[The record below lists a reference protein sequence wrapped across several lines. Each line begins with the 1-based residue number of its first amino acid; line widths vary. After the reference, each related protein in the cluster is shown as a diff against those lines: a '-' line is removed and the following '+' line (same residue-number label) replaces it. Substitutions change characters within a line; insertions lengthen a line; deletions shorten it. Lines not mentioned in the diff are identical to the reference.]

1 MRGRRRLPQ
10 WVKQMADAA
19 KAKAKAK
26 AGNQMRDSSDEPA
39 SARIGQLG
47 HYYICIQE
55 GKLE

>member
-47 HYYICIQE
+47 HY
-55 GKLE
+55 